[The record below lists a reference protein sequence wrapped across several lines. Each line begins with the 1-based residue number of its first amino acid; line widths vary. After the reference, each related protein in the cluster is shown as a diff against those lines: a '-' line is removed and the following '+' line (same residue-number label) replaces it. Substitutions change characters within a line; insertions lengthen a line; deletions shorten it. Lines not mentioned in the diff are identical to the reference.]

1 MNKITFLKNT
11 VLYTMLVVC
20 SASVGTVL
28 TFCMMQMVLH
38 GVNMAYFWVIAAIM
52 AAFPFAMIMYRHCCK
67 GISVKTQLSAANV
80 PLTDPLHYVI
90 PRMIS
95 AGSSVAYLM
104 NCAWFRPDGLFS
116 AMTMS
121 EFGDRALIFF
131 PKVLIHA
138 FAFSLGVS
146 VLWIIGESIYARC
159 AKLR

>member
-1 MNKITFLKNT
+1 MNKIAFLKST
-11 VLYTMLVVC
+11 VLYTMLVVG
-20 SASVGTVL
+20 SASFSTVL
-28 TFCMMQMVLH
+28 MFCMMQMVLH
-38 GVNMAYFWVIAAIM
+38 GFDMAYFWVIAGIM
-52 AAFPFAMIMYRHCCK
+52 AFFTFAMIMYRHCCK
-67 GISVKTQLSAANV
+67 GISVKNQFCVANA
-80 PLTDPLHYVI
+80 PLTGPLHYVI

-121 EFGDRALIFF
+121 EFGDRARVLF
-131 PKVLIHA
+131 PDVLAYA

-159 AKLR
+159 AKVR